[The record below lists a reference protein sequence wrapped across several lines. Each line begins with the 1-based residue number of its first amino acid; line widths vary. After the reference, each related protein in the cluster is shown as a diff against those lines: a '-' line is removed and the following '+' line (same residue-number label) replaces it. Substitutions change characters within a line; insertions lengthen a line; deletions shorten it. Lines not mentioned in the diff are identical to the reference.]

1 MRQREISFRVR
12 AKKQRDLYQAILV
25 FAILPCRV
33 CRWRLGPMLPL
44 PDKPIAN
51 IILFGIKSRVPH
63 GPLVLAR
70 TKRTIGHNK
79 IFG

>member
-1 MRQREISFRVR
+1 
-12 AKKQRDLYQAILV
+12 
-25 FAILPCRV
+25 
-33 CRWRLGPMLPL
+33 MLPL

-51 IILFGIKSRVPH
+51 IILFGIKAR
-63 GPLVLAR
+63 VLAR

>member
-33 CRWRLGPMLPL
+33 CWWRLGPMLPL

-51 IILFGIKSRVPH
+51 IILLASSRGFPTA
-63 GPLVLAR
+63 P
-70 TKRTIGHNK
+70 
-79 IFG
+79 

>member
-12 AKKQRDLYQAILV
+12 AKKQRDLYQTILV

-33 CRWRLGPMLPL
+33 FWWRLGPMLPL

-51 IILFGIKSRVPH
+51 IILFGIKARVPH
-63 GPLVLAR
+63 GPPISR
-70 TKRTIGHNK
+70 KN
-79 IFG
+79 